1 MSGTEGEL
9 LEIGTVE
16 LLNVVDIDQLIHS
29 CIKDGVHISS
39 IFKLLLMNFLRLR
52 KLPITFLSASYVAY
66 LDTKLRDRVQSG

>member
-29 CIKDGVHISS
+29 CVKDGVHISS

-52 KLPITFLSASYVAY
+52 KLPIRFLSASYVAY
-66 LDTKLRDRVQSG
+66 LDTKLRERVQSG